1 VAAGCDHYLELLPYL
16 PSSVQNFARHQP
28 LFWDE
33 RVLPRIRRLGVGEMP
48 DPATPAIVLGY
59 REDDLSR
66 YCRASNHPWTVLLP
80 EAFASHLATA
90 VLAAPEAEAGST
102 LAWLQAL
109 APDLEAGRVQLETYL
124 LTTHSDAVGTTQLIH
139 NLRPQHVAFVHG
151 PPSHLADLAGLEE
164 LQTRYQLHLP
174 SVGKGVDFP
183 IGDRFLQPAAPD
195 PLFEGEITAVD
206 DSVLL
211 LLPDRLT
218 TDPRWRTLADTGLVQ
233 ARWQGDELV
242 IKGLT
247 QRDLLR
253 QIELED
259 RPEQPDSCQRC
270 RHFQGGRC
278 WGAASPLY
286 GMQVSPDGY
295 CTAFAHRPIYP
306 ERPLPPD
313 NPEDEA
319 LA

>member
-1 VAAGCDHYLELLPYL
+1 M
-16 PSSVQNFARHQP
+16 
-28 LFWDE
+28 
-33 RVLPRIRRLGVGEMP
+33 LPRIRRLGVGEMP

-66 YCRASNHPWTVLLP
+66 YCRESTHPWTVLLP

-90 VLAAPEAEAGST
+90 VLATPNSDAGST
-102 LAWLQAL
+102 ITWLQTL
-109 APDLEAGRVQLETYL
+109 APDLDTGRVQLDTYL

-151 PPSHLADLAGLEE
+151 PPSHLTDLAGLEE

-174 SVGKGVDFP
+174 SVGKQVDFP
-183 IGDRFLQPAAPD
+183 IGDHFLQPAAPD

-211 LLPDRLT
+211 LLSDRLT
-218 TDPRWRTLADTGLVQ
+218 ADPRWRTLADTGLVQ

-253 QIELED
+253 QVEPED

-270 RHFQGGRC
+270 RHFHNGRC
-278 WGAASPLY
+278 RGNASPLY

-295 CTAFAHRPIYP
+295 CTAFARRPAN
-306 ERPLPPD
+306 PD
-313 NPEDEA
+313 RSITTDDPEDEA